1 MDIEK
6 MKLINRS
13 SQAILPE
20 DVINSLS
27 ATTMHEFNDALLL
40 HNLRI
45 DEYEKIMDAG
55 HLIEQ
60 KITIIDAQLPLPLKI

>member
-1 MDIEK
+1 MDMEK
-6 MKLINRS
+6 MILINRS
-13 SQAILPE
+13 SQAVLPE
-20 DVINSLS
+20 DVITSLS

-45 DEYEKIMDAG
+45 DEYEKVMNAG

-60 KITIIDAQLPLPLKI
+60 RMIIKDA